1 MAGSEV
7 VAWYTQSVGF
17 GWRALIRN
25 QASASNPIPQA
36 DCYLSPPFNS
46 CKLHLLST
54 GRKEGGVVGPTEL
67 FSSACVYAFMNK
79 CLCVHQGA
87 CPLSAQVTASIWGR
101 LCPNTAQYCPRANWT
116 VPSWPKA
123 AVENP
128 IIWLRKCPISFFK
141 RNYRE
146 RTWRLAVWSMRVV
159 MCAGVHIHPSLL
171 VMVTSKL
178 AVQVTKV
185 TNSAEKG
192 D

>member
-7 VAWYTQSVGF
+7 VAWYKQSVGF

-79 CLCVHQGA
+79 CLCVHQSA
-87 CPLSAQVTASIWGR
+87 CPLSARSVCTGNSFSQKETLSQHRPR
-101 LCPNTAQYCPRANWT
+101 LSSGQLNSP
-116 VPSWPKA
+116 
-123 AVENP
+123 
-128 IIWLRKCPISFFK
+128 
-141 RNYRE
+141 
-146 RTWRLAVWSMRVV
+146 
-159 MCAGVHIHPSLL
+159 
-171 VMVTSKL
+171 KL
-178 AVQVTKV
+178 A
-185 TNSAEKG
+185 
-192 D
+192 